1 LRNECCTPA
10 FLPKMDAASWLMRV
24 SSPDIEKE
32 TTVDSFLRVT
42 LFLFLLAPAAA
53 LAQSYDVNPPFKAD
67 EYKPLNL
74 NERTQRWWQEDGAS
88 PAIHVQSF
96 STALYLQVFNLPTAW
111 QRGGGGFI
119 RRVGSSYG
127 GNLVQ
132 NSSHE
137 ALAAVEGTDPRYF
150 ACGCKG
156 FIRRSSHALK
166 MTFLT
171 YNHSGHETLDL
182 PQLSAAYA
190 SSMIEDTW
198 WPHHYSAWVQ
208 GVQSG
213 HIEVGILGAE
223 HLIQEFSPELKRFL
237 HLKRKTVSA
246 KP

>member
-1 LRNECCTPA
+1 VNLIS
-10 FLPKMDAASWLMRV
+10 KAA
-24 SSPDIEKE
+24 
-32 TTVDSFLRVT
+32 
-42 LFLFLLAPAAA
+42 LLLCLVAPAAA
-53 LAQSYDVNPPFKAD
+53 LAQSYDVNPPFAAGS
-67 EYKPLNL
+67 YKPLTPH
-74 NERTQRWWQEDGAS
+74 ERMQRWWLADGAS
-88 PAIHVQSF
+88 PALHVQAL
-96 STALYLQVFNLPTAW
+96 STTLYLQAFDIPTVW

-119 RRVGSSYG
+119 RRLGSSYG

-156 FIRRSSHALK
+156 FIHRSSHALK

-182 PQLSAAYA
+182 PQLSAAYG
-190 SSMIEDTW
+190 SSMVEATW

-208 GVQSG
+208 GVQTG

-223 HLIQEFSPELKRFL
+223 HLIQEFSPEFKRFL
-237 HLKRKTVSA
+237 HLTRKTVPA